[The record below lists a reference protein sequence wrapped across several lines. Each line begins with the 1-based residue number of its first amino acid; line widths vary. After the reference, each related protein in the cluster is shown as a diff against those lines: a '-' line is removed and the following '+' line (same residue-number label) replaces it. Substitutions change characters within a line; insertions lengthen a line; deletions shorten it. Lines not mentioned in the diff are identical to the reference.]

1 MKDEEK
7 QSLSL
12 RISFRMALIIM
23 VVGALLIA
31 VTYRCFDHYYI
42 ANCSRAAEQVVQTAA
57 SLVDGD
63 TVGAYLVTGA
73 KDSEYKRMQ
82 RQFNT
87 LKSHVDNIEY
97 LYLFV
102 PGEDHFTYLLEA
114 YRENEDM
121 DNIADLGEIYEYK
134 EPDFEIFLPYVED
147 GKVTTTHNYLR
158 NDSGD
163 IFGVGAWEPVFD
175 HNGRLTAMI
184 EADYYMSSLR
194 QNIHRYMGL
203 ITLILAGILIMVF
216 LIMQWIIR
224 SQITNPLMRLMRHVN
239 SYQDGTFQEP
249 FTYEKKD
256 EIRWLS
262 DSFHDMDQRIHDY
275 IDRLTVVTAEKER
288 VGAELD
294 MAKQIQASMLPNIF
308 PPFPERPEF
317 DIFASMTPAR
327 EVGGDFYDFFMVDDD
342 HLALVIG
349 DVSGKGVAAA
359 LFMVIAKTMLKN
371 RAQLGESPKVILEK
385 VNNQLCEGND
395 AELFVTV
402 WIGIYEIST
411 GCLTAANAGHEY
423 PAICR
428 KGGRFELYKDR
439 HGFVLAGMED
449 MRYTEYEL
457 ELEPGDVL
465 MVYTDGVPEAV
476 DGADQLFTTDRM
488 LYSLDGADSRDPET
502 LVKKL
507 QLDVEH
513 FTGDALQ
520 FDDITMLCFRRNR

>member
-1 MKDEEK
+1 
-7 QSLSL
+7 
-12 RISFRMALIIM
+12 
-23 VVGALLIA
+23 
-31 VTYRCFDHYYI
+31 
-42 ANCSRAAEQVVQTAA
+42 
-57 SLVDGD
+57 
-63 TVGAYLVTGA
+63 
-73 KDSEYKRMQ
+73 
-82 RQFNT
+82 
-87 LKSHVDNIEY
+87 
-97 LYLFV
+97 
-102 PGEDHFTYLLEA
+102 
-114 YRENEDM
+114 
-121 DNIADLGEIYEYK
+121 
-134 EPDFEIFLPYVED
+134 
-147 GKVTTTHNYLR
+147 
-158 NDSGD
+158 
-163 IFGVGAWEPVFD
+163 
-175 HNGRLTAMI
+175 
-184 EADYYMSSLR
+184 
-194 QNIHRYMGL
+194 MGL
-203 ITLILAGILIMVF
+203 ITLILTGILIMVF
-216 LIMQWIIR
+216 LITQWIIR

-249 FTYEKKD
+249 FVYEKQD

-294 MAKQIQASMLPNIF
+294 MARQIQASMLPNIF
-308 PPFPERPEF
+308 PPFPDRPEF

-411 GCLTAANAGHEY
+411 GRLTAANAGHEY
-423 PAICR
+423 PAICK
-428 KGGRFELYKDR
+428 KGGSFGLYKDR

-465 MVYTDGVPEAV
+465 LVYTDGVPEAV

-507 QLDVEH
+507 QSDVEH